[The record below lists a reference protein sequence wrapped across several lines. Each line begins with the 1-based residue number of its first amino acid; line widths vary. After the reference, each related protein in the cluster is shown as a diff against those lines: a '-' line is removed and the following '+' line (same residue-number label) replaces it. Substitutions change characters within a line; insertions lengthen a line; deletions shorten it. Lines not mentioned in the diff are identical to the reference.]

1 MEKTRERAENRNDE
15 ANSMLASLRMDVY
28 RSSDDRTGVESV
40 ARVRRGGAVRVLCE
54 NPMAK
59 VNKRSRGGREKKF
72 KTLIDIAMFRTRA
85 ADTSVNIAW
94 ISNES
99 VLCVTSRAAVK
110 QSKETL
116 EYCSLRNYPLY
127 SFELT
132 ISIFKSLISR
142 RLCVAMIK
150 HLLTCDMYEI
160 YIFAYRSS
168 FVIRSCKRKAKRTTT
183 TNGGI
188 VEHILSQNKSS

>member
-132 ISIFKSLISR
+132 ISIFKSLNLTKIMR
-142 RLCVAMIK
+142 RYIIE

-160 YIFAYRSS
+160 YIRIRVSV
-168 FVIRSCKRKAKRTTT
+168 FVRNS
-183 TNGGI
+183 
-188 VEHILSQNKSS
+188 LL